1 MDTYDTLYEEIMSE
15 DRQALLHLTW
25 DEDKIRLRDF
35 IVLRLREVEQF
46 EKDLLN
52 DWHGYVW

>member
-15 DRQALLHLTW
+15 DRQALLHLMW

-52 DWHGYVW
+52 D